1 MGVPA
6 VKPTNE
12 EKRRRLNLV
21 ERAMQERGWST
32 GMARALARQMGVTY
46 QTIYRYRAQVLE
58 EIRDSVQ
65 YEDRDTARA
74 EFVDKVRRYQISARD
89 GEAWGALSSML
100 NVEARVLGIEAP
112 QKIQHTV
119 SPDQGIRL
127 TPEDLEWFA
136 HVRERWEDLCERRE
150 AGTIT
155 EMERNALDV
164 FEAGL

>member
-58 EIRDSVQ
+58 EIRDS
-65 YEDRDTARA
+65 
-74 EFVDKVRRYQISARD
+74 
-89 GEAWGALSSML
+89 
-100 NVEARVLGIEAP
+100 
-112 QKIQHTV
+112 
-119 SPDQGIRL
+119 
-127 TPEDLEWFA
+127 
-136 HVRERWEDLCERRE
+136 
-150 AGTIT
+150 
-155 EMERNALDV
+155 
-164 FEAGL
+164 